1 MVVEPTSVGEQDR
14 FLRERLRTHVTSDP
28 DRVGWRRL
36 AHPRPPAGAGRPA
49 QPPGPPRQG
58 PARGAPLTVPTHSW
72 SAWPSFLTGVDPDDH
87 GVYDILETKPGTH
100 KQYPVTYKSI
110 KARTFLDDLTAAG
123 KNQLLLDVPL
133 TFPAP
138 DITGN
143 LLAGGVLPK
152 GRTFTHPA
160 DLPETLAQ
168 AGLEWP
174 INGMSWTTYRN
185 RPDAYLDEAF
195 EVTAKRI
202 AVSEWLMDNSDWD
215 LMASVWV
222 SIDRTQHALSNYVAP
237 DHPDYAKNKDTR
249 IGKKVADIFRQTDE
263 AIGRFVSRARPDDL
277 ILFISDHGFQSCTRT
292 IQMDK
297 LLKEFG
303 YLEFSAS
310 QAVFG
315 PMQWGPMRKV
325 ARKVYDMLGL
335 HGKVSLPQSVNWS
348 KTRAYTTIRSTGEG
362 VSINLA
368 GREIDGVVDP
378 GDYEKVRDEVMDR
391 LGSFVDPKTGDKPV
405 KAIHKREEVFK
416 GEFADK
422 APDILMVPAE
432 GYSLTHARSADR
444 GRRLGERRP
453 SHGGRDRGRRARREA
468 VRVAAGA
475 DRPGADAGGGA
486 GRAHGGEAEG
496 PDPARGGG
504 AGEGVG
510 RARGARRRCRS
521 PGWTSRPSAT
531 TRPTRWRSTSGASAT
546 SSSDWSRGTYGPSGS
561 RRAFPLYGVPAGCAG
576 IEADMEDRSALKLP
590 TTGFGGWG
598 RGP

>member
-1 MVVEPTSVGEQDR
+1 MSRVILIAWDGADWRILDPLLEQGALPNLQALLDKGQR
-14 FLRERLRTHVTSDP
+14 EVLRS
-28 DRVGWRRL
+28 
-36 AHPRPPAGAGRPA
+36 
-49 QPPGPPRQG
+49 
-58 PARGAPLTVPTHSW
+58 TVPTHSW

-100 KQYPVTYKSI
+100 KQYPVTFKSI

-138 DITGN
+138 DINGN

-160 DLPETLAQ
+160 DLPDTLAEHD
-168 AGLEWP
+168 LEWP

-202 AVSEWLMDNSDWD
+202 AVSEYLMDNSDWD

-222 SIDRTQHALSNYVAP
+222 SIDRTQHALSNYIAP

-249 IGKKVADIFRQTDE
+249 IGKKVADIFRQTDD

-292 IQMDK
+292 VHMDH
-297 LLKEFG
+297 LLKQFG

-310 QAVFG
+310 NVVFG
-315 PMQWGPMRKV
+315 PMQWGPVRNV

-348 KTRAYTTIRSTGEG
+348 KTKAFTTIRSTGEG

-368 GREIDGVVDP
+368 GREIDGIVDP

-391 LGSFVDPKTGDKPV
+391 LGSFVDPKTGKKPI
-405 KAIHKREEVFK
+405 KAIHKREEIFK
-416 GEFADK
+416 GEFADR
-422 APDILMVPAE
+422 APDIMMVPAE
-432 GYSLTHARSADR
+432 GYSLAHAKSPIEDADWVSGDHR
-444 GRRLGERRP
+444 LEGTIVAVGPNVKPFESQPALIDMAPTLVAALDAPTAVTPKGRILHEIVG
-453 SHGGRDRGRRARREA
+453 SDKALTAREA
-468 VRVAAGA
+468 TPSVQI
-475 DRPGADAGGGA
+475 PGM
-486 GRAHGGEAEG
+486 GE
-496 PDPARGGG
+496 
-504 AGEGVG
+504 
-510 RARGARRRCRS
+510 
-521 PGWTSRPSAT
+521 SAV
-531 TRPTRWRSTSGASAT
+531 
-546 SSSDWSRGTYGPSGS
+546 SDT
-561 RRAFPLYGVPAGCAG
+561 
-576 IEADMEDRSALKLP
+576 EADEMEEHL
-590 TTGFGGWG
+590 
-598 RGP
+598 RGLGYIE